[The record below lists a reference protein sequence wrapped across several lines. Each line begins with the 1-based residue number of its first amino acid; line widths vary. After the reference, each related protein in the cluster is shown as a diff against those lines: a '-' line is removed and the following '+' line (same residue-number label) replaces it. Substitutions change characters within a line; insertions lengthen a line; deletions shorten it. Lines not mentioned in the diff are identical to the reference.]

1 MSSKLIMRT
10 PSSRP
15 IVSPFLILSF
25 GLLAVSTASILIR
38 FAQQDVP
45 SLVIAAYRMVLATI
59 VLAPIAV
66 TRHKTE
72 LRRLT
77 RKDLILACT
86 SGLFLA
92 LHFATWITS
101 LEYTT
106 VASSV
111 IFVTTTPLWVA
122 LFSPLFLKEPLPRL
136 ALVGMGIALMGSM
149 IVGLSDSCRLSA
161 AGLACPS
168 LADFLQ
174 GKTFLGNFLAL
185 VGAWTAAGYLMIGRR
200 LRAKMSLV
208 GYIFIVYGIAA
219 CILVGIMLVGGR
231 KPIGY
236 PPQAYLLMLLLA
248 LVPQLLGHTSYN
260 WALQYLSAAYV
271 AVVTLGEPVGAIILA
286 YFLLQ
291 EVPPALK
298 IFGAILTLV
307 GIYLAS
313 RREKL

>member
-1 MSSKLIMRT
+1 MRT

-15 IVSPFLILSF
+15 SVSPILILSF

-38 FAQQDVP
+38 FAQQDVS
-45 SLVIAAYRMVLATI
+45 SLVIAAYRMALATI
-59 VLAPIAV
+59 ILTPIAI

-77 RKDLILACT
+77 RRDLMLACT

-111 IFVTTTPLWVA
+111 ILVTTIPLWVA
-122 LFSPLFLKEPLPRL
+122 LLSPLILKEPLTRL
-136 ALVGMGIALMGSM
+136 ALVGVGVTLMGSM
-149 IVGLSDSCRLSA
+149 IVGLSDSCHLSA
-161 AGLACPS
+161 TGLACPS
-168 LADFLQ
+168 LADFLH

-185 VGAWTAAGYLMIGRR
+185 VGAWTAAGYLIIGRR

-219 CILVGIMLVGGR
+219 CILVGIMLVAGQ
-231 KPIGY
+231 KPFGY
-236 PPQAYLLMLLLA
+236 PPQAYLWMLLLA

-260 WALQYLSAAYV
+260 WALQYLTAAYV
-271 AVVTLGEPVGAIILA
+271 AVMTLGEPIGAIILA

-298 IFGAILTLV
+298 IFGAILTLI

-313 RREKL
+313 RSEKP

>member
-1 MSSKLIMRT
+1 MRT

-15 IVSPFLILSF
+15 IVSPILILSF

-45 SLVIAAYRMVLATI
+45 SLVIAAYRMALATI

-136 ALVGMGIALMGSM
+136 ALVGMGIALVGSV

-208 GYIFIVYGIAA
+208 GYIFFVYGIAA
-219 CILVGIMLVGGR
+219 CILVGIMLAAGQ

-236 PPQAYLLMLLLA
+236 PPQAYLFMLLLA

-260 WALQYLSAAYV
+260 WALRYLSAAYV

-291 EVPPALK
+291 ELPPALK

-307 GIYLAS
+307 GIYVVSKLTWLAS
-313 RREKL
+313 